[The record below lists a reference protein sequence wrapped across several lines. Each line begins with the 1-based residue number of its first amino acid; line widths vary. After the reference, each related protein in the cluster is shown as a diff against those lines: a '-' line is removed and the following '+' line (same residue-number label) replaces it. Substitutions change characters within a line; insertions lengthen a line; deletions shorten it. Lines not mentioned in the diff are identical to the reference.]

1 MTTKTIYLAWCGFL
15 KLHPKETAIH
25 RISST
30 RAVHPPWLTFT
41 RPSRSI
47 LVNHVLSSYVKRCRN
62 DYDSSSEEHQ
72 SFHDTPFFSIHPKG
86 INHVLPW
93 AQIQQTN
100 AMAIQRARD
109 HIELPQR
116 QQQGGMKRK
125 ASNMMLLPMLKKVA
139 SSSSVPSRVAS
150 AKSVRFS
157 EFSTAVLLQPRSK
170 GDRIN
175 SWYSRREL
183 SAFKRSTT
191 ALADA
196 LKDTRT
202 ATAMRHV
209 AGTIEH
215 RSDPPVL
222 RIHDKE
228 LIRGIEHVI
237 APEVSRHLL
246 RMRRRAIHGVL
257 QAQAQLDQE
266 RLAQAYRV
274 NSVFAKEWTTLI
286 TNFQDA

>member
-1 MTTKTIYLAWCGFL
+1 
-15 KLHPKETAIH
+15 
-25 RISST
+25 
-30 RAVHPPWLTFT
+30 
-41 RPSRSI
+41 
-47 LVNHVLSSYVKRCRN
+47 
-62 DYDSSSEEHQ
+62 
-72 SFHDTPFFSIHPKG
+72 
-86 INHVLPW
+86 
-93 AQIQQTN
+93 
-100 AMAIQRARD
+100 MAIQRARD
-109 HIELPQR
+109 HIELPQRQR

-139 SSSSVPSRVAS
+139 SSSSAPSRVAS

-228 LIRGIEHVI
+228 LIE
-237 APEVSRHLL
+237 ALNML
-246 RMRRRAIHGVL
+246 
-257 QAQAQLDQE
+257 
-266 RLAQAYRV
+266 
-274 NSVFAKEWTTLI
+274 
-286 TNFQDA
+286 